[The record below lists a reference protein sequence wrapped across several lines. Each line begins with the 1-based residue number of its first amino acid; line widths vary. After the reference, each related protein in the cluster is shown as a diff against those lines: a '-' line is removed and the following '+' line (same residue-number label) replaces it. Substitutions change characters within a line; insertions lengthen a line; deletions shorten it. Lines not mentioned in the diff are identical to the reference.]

1 MSSTAGMILCG
12 GFGKRLRPLT
22 ERVPKPLVEI
32 KDNYSILEGQDNY
45 TILDKQIFDFKNSGI
60 ERVLLLTGFLSE
72 KIQERYGNNYK
83 GMEIEY
89 VIEDKPLGTLNAIK
103 LGMEQIKDGE
113 QCVIR
118 NGDVVADLNIKKM
131 IYQGEKSDYPF
142 LIFITKMMSPY
153 GIVEISGDKLVS
165 FKEKP
170 LLDYYINGG
179 VYFSKGEINFG
190 DFEQGDIEKTVFP
203 MMANENQLGY
213 YKEDGLFWMAIDT
226 SKELEEIKKEYKN
239 RIDKPWG
246 YEKVLIYTEKY
257 LTKELFIRENYQTS
271 FHYHDEKDETMYII
285 SGAGY
290 IEFEN
295 RKEYFGKNDTVRI
308 EPGEPHSIVAMEN
321 TVLHEVSTPHLDDT
335 VRINDYYSRAA
346 DDKSIAP

>member
-32 KDNYSILEGQDNY
+32 KDNYSILEGQNNY
-45 TILDKQIFDFKNSGI
+45 TILDKQIFDFKNSGVD
-60 ERVLLLTGFLSE
+60 RVLLLTGFLSE
-72 KIQERYGNNYK
+72 KIQERYGNNFE
-83 GMEIEY
+83 GMDIEY

-103 LGMEQIKDGE
+103 LGMGQIKEGE

-142 LIFITKMMSPY
+142 SIFITKMMSPY

-190 DFEQGDIEKTVFP
+190 DFDIGDIEKTVFP
-203 MMANENQLGY
+203 MMAKENQLGY

-226 SKELEEIKKEYKN
+226 SKELEAIKKEYKN
-239 RIDKPWG
+239 RVDKPWG

-257 LTKELFIRENYQTS
+257 LTKELFLRENYQTS

-290 IEFEN
+290 IEFED
-295 RKEYFGKNDTVRI
+295 RKEYFGKNDTIRI
-308 EPGEPHSIVAMEN
+308 EPEQPHSIVAMEN

-346 DDKSIAP
+346 DDKSNR